1 MQDVFIPGYQYHDR
15 TVRARKS
22 NDISCCMFLALFA
35 SHSIDKSKRNFEIV
49 HMLSEEIDT
58 RRGVNS
64 LCVDSHLADD
74 FDRMHSEST
83 SSDGVMCPMVRET
96 IRYIEM
102 YLHTHELV
110 ANDQKLF
117 NGNQLTTIIDMS
129 LISVSQV
136 DCVMLTSKMKR

>member
-1 MQDVFIPGYQYHDR
+1 MQDVFIPGYQCHDR
-15 TVRARKS
+15 TARARKS
-22 NDISCCMFLALFA
+22 NDISSCIFLALFA

-49 HMLSEEIDT
+49 HMLSDEIDT

-74 FDRMHSEST
+74 FAR
-83 SSDGVMCPMVRET
+83 SSDGVMCSMVRET

-117 NGNQLTTIIDMS
+117 NGNQLRTIIDMS